1 MRTSSFFPRKQCSCY
16 FLAENFDGI
25 RHIYIYIYLF
35 NRVLRAR
42 VEGFIK
48 RIQVYFW
55 NFSLFLAYI
64 YINVHEIKMNNNK
77 IDQLT
82 LKLKFAILSIV
93 AVCIIIYLLKG
104 IWRHREIFYTNAL
117 KTVRRQLKCL
127 EVLFAMEA
135 WPENRYLQST
145 DSYW

>member
-1 MRTSSFFPRKQCSCY
+1 MQEWKDLSKGYR
-16 FLAENFDGI
+16 
-25 RHIYIYIYLF
+25 YISEIS
-35 NRVLRAR
+35 
-42 VEGFIK
+42 
-48 RIQVYFW
+48 VYFW
-55 NFSLFLAYI
+55 RI

-135 WPENRYLQST
+135 
-145 DSYW
+145 